1 MKKLIVFF
9 IVLCVLSSVS
19 AQKIGEKVYK
29 EFSINGELVG
39 KWCEYMFLSEFD
51 EFGRKTHTKG
61 QFADTT
67 YSYDENGNLIS
78 DSDGDVYK
86 YDSHGNMIYFKNPSR
101 GFEIYY
107 EYDSKGNMIHYSR
120 TDGIETWCEY
130 DSHNNKIHEKV
141 SNGNEIWYE
150 YDKKGN
156 KTYENG
162 GNGNETFYKYDHM
175 GNLIYRKTTQVKTT
189 WEDWYQYDKKGK
201 VIYKKQLTDG
211 KNLKETKYLYDDLG
225 NELYRFY
232 TTSQGFYSVDF
243 HELEYWDAAKSKIKS
258 DKEFRYIK

>member
-1 MKKLIVFF
+1 MKNLVVILGGLFF
-9 IVLCVLSSVS
+9 LTNAT
-19 AQKIGEKVYK
+19 AQKVGEKVYK

-107 EYDSKGNMIHYSR
+107 
-120 TDGIETWCEY
+120 
-130 DSHNNKIHEKV
+130 
-141 SNGNEIWYE
+141 
-150 YDKKGN
+150 
-156 KTYENG
+156 
-162 GNGNETFYKYDHM
+162 
-175 GNLIYRKTTQVKTT
+175 GNL
-189 WEDWYQYDKKGK
+189 
-201 VIYKKQLTDG
+201 
-211 KNLKETKYLYDDLG
+211 
-225 NELYRFY
+225 
-232 TTSQGFYSVDF
+232 
-243 HELEYWDAAKSKIKS
+243 
-258 DKEFRYIK
+258 